1 MAELL
6 QFVFSGLTVGA
17 IYALVALGFTLI
29 YKSSDII
36 NFAQGEFV
44 MLGGM
49 TTVFVAHAVIPLPF
63 VAHVGIPLPLAAVI
77 AIIVTT
83 AIGLALHR
91 FAIEPARGAT
101 PVALIMITIGA
112 SIFLRG
118 TAQII
123 FDRRFHSLPPLLGA
137 DPIHFG
143 GAAILPQSLVVLAS
157 AAVIVVALW
166 LFIERTIFGK
176 AVIATAAN
184 RLAARL
190 VGVDTRRIVAFSFA
204 VSAAIGAI
212 AGVLI
217 TPIALTSYDAGTLL
231 ALKGFAAAMLGG
243 IGSAAGAV
251 VGGLLIG
258 MFEAL
263 AAGYLSS
270 NYKDAVAFLII
281 LVVLVAIPQG
291 LFGRAKIE
299 RV

>member
-49 TTVFVAHAVIPLPF
+49 TTVFLAHAGV
-63 VAHVGIPLPLAAVI
+63 PLPLAALL
-77 AIIVTT
+77 AIVATT

-101 PVALIMITIGA
+101 SVALIMITIGA

-118 TAQII
+118 TAQIV
-123 FDRRFHSLPPLLGA
+123 FDRRFHSLPPLFGA
-137 DPIHFG
+137 DPIQFG
-143 GAAILPQSLVVLAS
+143 GAAILPQSLVVLGS
-157 AAVIVVALW
+157 ATVIVIVLW

-190 VGVDTRRIVAFSFA
+190 IGVDTRRIVAFSFA

-217 TPIALTSYDAGTLL
+217 TPIALTSYDVGTLL

-243 IGSAAGAV
+243 IGSAPGAV
-251 VGGLLIG
+251 VGGILIG

-281 LVVLVAIPQG
+281 LVVLVVIPQG

>member
-29 YKSSDII
+29 YNASDII

-49 TTVFVAHAVIPLPF
+49 TTVFLALAGV
-63 VAHVGIPLPLAAVI
+63 PLPLAALLAVVI
-77 AIIVTT
+77 TVAVGFI
-83 AIGLALHR
+83 LHR
-91 FAIEPARGAT
+91 CAIEPARGAS
-101 PVALIMITIGA
+101 PVVLIMITIGA
-112 SIFLRG
+112 SVFLRG
-118 TAQII
+118 VAQIV
-123 FDRRFHSLPPLLGA
+123 FDKRFHSLPPLFGG
-137 DPIHFG
+137 DPIQIG
-143 GAAILPQSLVVLAS
+143 GAAILPQSLVVLAG
-157 AAVIVVALW
+157 AAVIVVLLW
-166 LFIERTIFGK
+166 FLVDRTLLGK

-190 VGVDTRRIVAFSFA
+190 IGVNTRHIIDFSFV

-212 AGVLI
+212 AGILV
-217 TPIALTSYDAGTLL
+217 TPITLTSYDAGTLL

-243 IGSAAGAV
+243 IGSAVGAV

-258 MFEAL
+258 MIEAL
-263 AAGYLSS
+263 SAGYISS

-281 LVVLVAIPQG
+281 LVVLIAMPQG
-291 LFGRAKIE
+291 LFGRVKVE